1 MISIYSIKRNALWQG
16 KKLEGG
22 EGRKK
27 LEKKEHPKTKKGIE
41 KKG

>member
-1 MISIYSIKRNALWQG
+1 MISVYSIKRNALWQG

-22 EGRKK
+22 KGRK
-27 LEKKEHPKTKKGIE
+27 EGEEKEHPKTKKGIE

>member
-1 MISIYSIKRNALWQG
+1 MAG

-27 LEKKEHPKTKKGIE
+27 EEEKEHPKTKKGIE
-41 KKG
+41 KKGLIFKK